1 MMRTFAIGTSAGP
14 EPADRNLMPRAP
26 SPRAVEIDGIRGW
39 ASLIVLLFHA
49 FREMLRGIVP
59 EVDSPLLAP
68 LFASD
73 LAVAVFFVLSG
84 DALSLSFFHS
94 GQPGAIDRLV
104 VRRYF
109 RLTVP
114 ILMSCLVTYLIMIAG
129 LDYHFEAAQILGN
142 QSWLDRFLHFSP
154 SLYECL
160 KYSLMK
166 VYVAHT
172 TDLSYNP
179 FLWTMSI
186 EMIGSMLVF
195 LACYLWSRLKSGEQV
210 CIYLVVGLTA
220 LGSFFSLF
228 FAGLLFSHWRQRG
241 VFERLL
247 ASRRHQYIA
256 LLATASCV
264 AVYVLAGGLNSTH
277 EVVHRL
283 LTPILSIALVF
294 CAYTQRRLKAFFSCA
309 ASRFL
314 GVISFPLYLLQF
326 QVLISLMSW
335 LAVRDY
341 AANHQLERG
350 ALLGFAA
357 ITVAVTI
364 AAAWVFSK
372 VERLALTT
380 IDRHVLRILK

>member
-1 MMRTFAIGTSAGP
+1 MKNPPMASS
-14 EPADRNLMPRAP
+14 L
-26 SPRAVEIDGIRGW
+26 RAVEIDGIRGW

-49 FREMLRGIVP
+49 FREMLKGIVP
-59 EVDSPLLAP
+59 EVDNPLLAP

-73 LAVAVFFVLSG
+73 LAVSIFFVLSG
-84 DALSLSFFHS
+84 DALSVGFFHS
-94 GQPGAIDRLV
+94 GQLGAIDRLV

-114 ILMSCLVTYLIMIAG
+114 ILMSCLVTYSIMVAG
-129 LDYHFEAAQILGN
+129 FDYHIEAARILGN
-142 QSWLDRFLHFSP
+142 QDWLGGFLHFSP

-166 VYVAHT
+166 VYVGHT

-186 EMIGSMLVF
+186 EMIGSILVF
-195 LACYLWSRLKSGEQV
+195 LTCYLWSRLKSAEKTCV
-210 CIYLVVGLTA
+210 FLVIGLTV

-228 FAGLLFSHWRQRG
+228 FAGLLFSHWRRRG

-256 LLATASCV
+256 LAAAASCI
-264 AVYVLAGGLNSTH
+264 AIYVMTGGLNSTH
-277 EVVHRL
+277 EVARRL
-283 LTPILSIALVF
+283 LIPSLAIALVY
-294 CAYTQRRLKAFFSCA
+294 CAYTQRVLRAFFSCA

-314 GVISFPLYLLQF
+314 GVISFPVYLLQF

-341 AANHQLERG
+341 AATHQLEYG

-357 ITVAVTI
+357 IAVAVTI

>member
-1 MMRTFAIGTSAGP
+1 
-14 EPADRNLMPRAP
+14 MPRTW

-49 FREMLRGIVP
+49 FREMLKGIVP
-59 EVDSPLLAP
+59 EVDNPLLAP
-68 LFASD
+68 LFAAD
-73 LAVAVFFVLSG
+73 LAVSIFFVLSG

-94 GQPGAIDRLV
+94 GQLGAVDRLV

-114 ILMSCLVTYLIMIAG
+114 ILMSCLVTYFIMTAG
-129 LDYHFEAAQILGN
+129 LDYHLEAEQILGN
-142 QSWLDRFLHFSP
+142 QSWLGRFLHFSP

-186 EMIGSMLVF
+186 EMTGSMLVF
-195 LACYLWSRLKSGEQV
+195 LTCYLWSRLKSGEQV
-210 CIYLVVGLTA
+210 CIYLVIGLTA
-220 LGSFFSLF
+220 LGSSFSLF
-228 FAGLLFSHWRQRG
+228 FAGLLFSHWRRRG
-241 VFERLL
+241 VFEGLL

-256 LLATASCV
+256 LLAAASCI

-277 EVVHRL
+277 EVLRRL
-283 LTPILSIALVF
+283 LIPTLSIALVF
-294 CAYTQRRLKAFFSCA
+294 CAYTQRGLKAFFSCG

-314 GVISFPLYLLQF
+314 GVISFPVYLLQF

-335 LAVRDY
+335 LVVRDY
-341 AANHQLERG
+341 SANRELGHG

-372 VERLALTT
+372 VERLALKA
-380 IDRHVLRILK
+380 IDGHVLRILK

>member
-1 MMRTFAIGTSAGP
+1 M
-14 EPADRNLMPRAP
+14 N
-26 SPRAVEIDGIRGW
+26 
-39 ASLIVLLFHA
+39 
-49 FREMLRGIVP
+49 
-59 EVDSPLLAP
+59 
-68 LFASD
+68 
-73 LAVAVFFVLSG
+73 
-84 DALSLSFFHS
+84 
-94 GQPGAIDRLV
+94 
-104 VRRYF
+104 
-109 RLTVP
+109 
-114 ILMSCLVTYLIMIAG
+114 
-129 LDYHFEAAQILGN
+129 
-142 QSWLDRFLHFSP
+142 
-154 SLYECL
+154 
-160 KYSLMK
+160 

-256 LLATASCV
+256 LLAAASCI

-277 EVVHRL
+277 EVLRRL
-283 LTPILSIALVF
+283 LIPTLSMALVF
-294 CAYTQRRLKAFFSCA
+294 CAYTQRRLKAFFSCG

-314 GVISFPLYLLQF
+314 GVISFPVYLLQF

-335 LAVRDY
+335 LVVRDY
-341 AANHQLERG
+341 SANRQLSHG

-372 VERLALTT
+372 VERLALKA
-380 IDRHVLRILK
+380 IDGQVLRTLK